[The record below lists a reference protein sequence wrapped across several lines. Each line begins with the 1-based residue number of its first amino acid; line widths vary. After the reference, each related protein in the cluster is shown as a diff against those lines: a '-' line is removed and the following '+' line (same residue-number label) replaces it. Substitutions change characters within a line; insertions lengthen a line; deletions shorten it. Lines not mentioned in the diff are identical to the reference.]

1 MPSLRTQIAG
11 FSFDNCLMNAA
22 GVACM
27 TVEELEEVRQS
38 TACNVFRLPIHKVVC
53 RRRQRQLPY
62 FQKPINLK

>member
-27 TVEELEEVRQS
+27 TVEELESSWDRQAS
-38 TACNVFRLPIHKVVC
+38 P
-53 RRRQRQLPY
+53 
-62 FQKPINLK
+62 